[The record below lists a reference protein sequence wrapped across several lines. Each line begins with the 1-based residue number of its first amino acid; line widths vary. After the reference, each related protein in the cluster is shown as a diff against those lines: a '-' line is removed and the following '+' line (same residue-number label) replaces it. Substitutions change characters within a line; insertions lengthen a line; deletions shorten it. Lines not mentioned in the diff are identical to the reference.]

1 MLRPSLGLSGLCAF
15 AFRHDAIY
23 FSRLACG
30 WKSVIMNIEALHY
43 FIGLIQDGSFNKAAK
58 RLFISPQGLNR
69 AVSSLELQLGVS
81 LIERGPSGVSPT
93 PEGNIFLK
101 HAMAIVEERCSMAD
115 EILSYRA
122 SKMSAS
128 TKHLHITITPYLAS
142 VGLGRIWDMSSMNVG
157 SVRELPLRR
166 LLEEVPHSQPGDIF
180 VADLFLKT
188 RKKIRAIGEL
198 AFEPVFATRV
208 GIIRSKAFPW
218 KTKEPLRYADV
229 AELPI
234 AYTSDSTNNGLVAY
248 LFKNAPLKN
257 NCLQSSN
264 LNTLLSW
271 VHDRKAVCLFDS
283 FAFYRLQKRET
294 DEADGLIFTP
304 FADEEA
310 VDVVGYLHRA
320 GVSSDDATYGLAA
333 NSKLIFA
340 RDSAD
345 YLRQYPLPREG

>member
-1 MLRPSLGLSGLCAF
+1 
-15 AFRHDAIY
+15 
-23 FSRLACG
+23 
-30 WKSVIMNIEALHY
+30 MNIEALHY

-101 HAMAIVEERCSMAD
+101 HAMAIVERCSMAD

-271 VHDRKAVCLFDS
+271 VHDRKAVSCS
-283 FAFYRLQKRET
+283 T
-294 DEADGLIFTP
+294 
-304 FADEEA
+304 
-310 VDVVGYLHRA
+310 
-320 GVSSDDATYGLAA
+320 
-333 NSKLIFA
+333 
-340 RDSAD
+340 
-345 YLRQYPLPREG
+345 PLPSIVCRKGKPMKRMASSSLPLPMRRLSMLWGTFIAPACPRTTRPMGSLPIPSSSLRVTVRTTFASIRFRERASFLVCASLTFRQLCSLTPCRLPR